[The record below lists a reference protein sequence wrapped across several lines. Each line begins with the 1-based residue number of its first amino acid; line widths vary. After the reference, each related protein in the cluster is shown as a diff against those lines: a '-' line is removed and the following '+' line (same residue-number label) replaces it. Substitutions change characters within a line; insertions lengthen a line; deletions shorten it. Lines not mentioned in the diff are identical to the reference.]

1 MKMEMFQITKL
12 EHIRLMM
19 IMYQIKTV
27 KDLITDL
34 KEFDENTPIFI
45 QDQVFNLKNP
55 QLDITRGNI
64 KKKCISLYI
73 ENNTDDVLI
82 IK

>member
-1 MKMEMFQITKL
+1 M
-12 EHIRLMM
+12 
-19 IMYQIKTV
+19 
-27 KDLITDL
+27 ITDL